1 MSKGDENVP
10 LYAYNGTGHEVEL
23 TDLITPGTDSV
34 NRVGEPEL
42 IRALCLGFTFFECGR
57 VGCTKSVFFLVLTS
71 GSNQPNV
78 GILI

>member
-34 NRVGEPEL
+34 NRVGPRSL
-42 IRALCLGFTFFECGR
+42 WKRLA
-57 VGCTKSVFFLVLTS
+57 
-71 GSNQPNV
+71 
-78 GILI
+78 